1 MRIELWQN
9 SSRSEWLPML
19 IVGPQGGQ
27 KSWDPTHL
35 FSAEKLQIAKLTSEE
50 WEEGSKILDLFE
62 DCVDRI

>member
-1 MRIELWQN
+1 
-9 SSRSEWLPML
+9 ML